1 MIKRIR
7 GSLTFKI
14 FLITSMILI
23 CVCGLTYGFIAYFM
37 PQTYTYG
44 ISEDIDNKMDHLVA
58 DLEETKYEDSGPLF
72 DDFIVNNTVDLQL
85 LDADGNVV
93 ERPGNVQTGF
103 VETAGNQATMAIT
116 LMDQKSINMEDTEE
130 VSAEQSKAA
139 ATSAAAAGERNAEIT
154 GEANADKAG
163 ETNTEIAGEAN
174 ANNADESNANKA
186 SEADANIAGETKAN
200 ITVETNA
207 NEAQKTKNVETDSIS
222 MAENTVSMQSASFNY
237 NHELSNVSVISSS
250 VNMEYGT
257 QKAVTFAGSDQTY
270 DLYVL
275 GAYKFVNQAEEAM
288 YKILP
293 WLIVVIVFISTLTAY
308 LYSRYVTR
316 PVVRLSR
323 ISKKMSDL
331 EFNWVCDEK
340 RNDEI
345 GILSSSLN
353 ELSQKLSAALLEL
366 KSANESLQKDIET
379 ERKLEQKRL
388 EFFSAVSHELKTP
401 ITVMKGQLEGM
412 MYQVGIY
419 KNRDKYLARSYSV
432 ASTMEEMVQ
441 EILTVSRMES
451 SGFTPQMEEFDLGGM
466 VKECARKQDDLFVQ
480 KDMEVSY
487 NLSQP
492 LSAYGDKKLLQKAVN
507 NIISNAI
514 HYSPDGAKISIEAYE
529 EEGGVTLCVENS
541 GVHLDVEAIP
551 RIFEAFFRV
560 EKSRNRNTGGSGLGL
575 YIVKMILELHHADYK
590 IENTA
595 SGVAFTFSI

>member
-58 DLEETKYEDSGPLF
+58 DLKETKYEDSGPLF

-130 VSAEQSKAA
+130 VSAAQSKAA

-174 ANNADESNANKA
+174 ANNADEANANKEG
-186 SEADANIAGETKAN
+186 EANANIAGETKAN

-207 NEAQKTKNVETDSIS
+207 NEAQKTNNVETDSIS
-222 MAENTVSMQSASFNY
+222 MAENTVSLQSATYHYDDEF
-237 NHELSNVSVISSS
+237 SNVSVASAS

-257 QKAVTFAGSDQTY
+257 QKEVTFAGSDQTY
-270 DLYVL
+270 DIYVL
-275 GAYKFVNQAEEAM
+275 GAYKFVNQAVEAM

-345 GILSSSLN
+345 GVLSSSLN

-401 ITVMKGQLEGM
+401 ITVLKGQLEGM

-419 KNRDKYLARSYSV
+419 KNRDKYLARSYAV

-451 SGFTPQMEEFDLGGM
+451 SGFTPQMEEFDFGSM
-466 VKECARKQDDLFVQ
+466 VKECTRKQDDLFVQ

-492 LSAYGDKKLLQKAVN
+492 LSVYGDKKFLQKAVN

-514 HYSPDGAKISIEAYE
+514 HYSPDGAKISLEAYE
-529 EEGGVTLCVENS
+529 EEGSVTLCVENS
-541 GVHLDVEAIP
+541 GVHLDEEAIP
-551 RIFEAFFRV
+551 QIFEAFFRV